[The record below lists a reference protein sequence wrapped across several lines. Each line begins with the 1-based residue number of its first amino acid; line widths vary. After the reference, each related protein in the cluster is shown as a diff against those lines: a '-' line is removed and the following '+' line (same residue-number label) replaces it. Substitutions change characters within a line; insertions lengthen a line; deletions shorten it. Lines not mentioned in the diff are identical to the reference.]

1 MDAIGTA
8 FDRIDDF
15 VTVQRAQRGEIT
27 LDAVLL
33 LQEAVG
39 VDERA
44 RATIRERLP
53 EVSESAHAG
62 SVLLGVLVGLLA
74 SEAAES

>member
-1 MDAIGTA
+1 MDALTAA
-8 FDRIDDF
+8 FDRLDDF

-39 VDERA
+39 MDDAGRMTIDERVPRLTR
-44 RATIRERLP
+44 RAEP
-53 EVSESAHAG
+53 AA
-62 SVLLGVLVGLLA
+62 VLLGVLVGLLA
-74 SEAAES
+74 AQETEL

>member
-1 MDAIGTA
+1 MDALATA
-8 FDRIDDF
+8 FDRLDDF
-15 VTVQRAQRGEIT
+15 LAVQRAQHGGVT

-39 VDERA
+39 LDDDA

-53 EVSESAHAG
+53 QLAEHGQAG
-62 SVLLGVLVGLLA
+62 SMLLGILVGLLA
-74 SEAAES
+74 AQER